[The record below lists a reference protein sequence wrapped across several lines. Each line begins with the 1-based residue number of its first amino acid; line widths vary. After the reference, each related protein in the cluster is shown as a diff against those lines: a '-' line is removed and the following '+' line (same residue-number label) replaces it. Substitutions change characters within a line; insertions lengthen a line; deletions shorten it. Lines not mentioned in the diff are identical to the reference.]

1 MSYRD
6 YRLKSDNRCLADL
19 LSMPPI
25 NLQKRDVYIMPHTL
39 NPRQKPI
46 IACTTNKAYRIK

>member
-25 NLQKRDVYIMPHTL
+25 NLQKRDVYLTCRIHQTL
-39 NPRQKPI
+39 DI
-46 IACTTNKAYRIK
+46 GL